1 MKIVVLGGTGLIG
14 SKVVHILQEQNHDV
28 LAASAGTVDVL
39 TGKGLSEAL
48 RGAQVVI
55 DLTNPRSFEDSA
67 VMNFFMT
74 SASNLFPVEVAAAVR
89 HHVALSIVGA
99 DRMVNIGYMRAKV
112 AQENAIKASGIPYTI
127 VRSAQFFEFVG
138 PLVDSST
145 SGKTVRMSNVLM
157 QPIAAEDIAAA
168 VAKVALQ
175 PPKNGYINV
184 AGPDRLTQD
193 ELAKELLQARNDP
206 RQVVTDPSLGY
217 FGGQVPENALVP
229 AHADLLGA
237 MHFSDW
243 LQHSQSEVLQE
254 PLKRRALDTFEC
266 ERKPNAQSS
275 RNFCVM
281 NGHGFYSVTGSRCV
295 IFGVVS

>member
-14 SKVVHILQEQNHDV
+14 NKVVRMLQEENHEV
-28 LAASAGTVDVL
+28 LGASARTVDLL
-39 TGKGLSEAL
+39 TGKGLTEAL
-48 RGAQVVI
+48 RGADVVV
-55 DLTNPRSFEDSA
+55 DLTNSPSFEDTA
-67 VMNFFMT
+67 VMNFFQT
-74 SASNLFPVEVAAAVR
+74 SAHNLFPAEDAAGVR

-112 AQENAIKASGIPYTI
+112 AQENAIKSSGIPFTI
-127 VRSAQFFEFVG
+127 VRATQFFEFIG
-138 PLVDSST
+138 PLADSAT
-145 SGKTVRMSNVLM
+145 SGETVRVSNVLM

-184 AGPDRLTQD
+184 AGPDRLPQD
-193 ELAKELLQARNDP
+193 ELAREFLKSRHDS

-217 FGGQVPENALVP
+217 YGGQVPENALVP

-243 LQHSQSEVLQE
+243 LVHSQPALQ
-254 PLKRRALDTFEC
+254 T
-266 ERKPNAQSS
+266 
-275 RNFCVM
+275 
-281 NGHGFYSVTGSRCV
+281 H
-295 IFGVVS
+295 

>member
-1 MKIVVLGGTGLIG
+1 MNIVVLGGTGLIG
-14 SKVVHILQEQNHDV
+14 SKVVRILQEQDHQV
-28 LAASAGTVDVL
+28 LAASAKTIDLL
-39 TGKGLSEAL
+39 TGRGLSEAL

-55 DLTNPRSFEDSA
+55 DLTNSPSFEDSA
-67 VMNFFMT
+67 VMNFFTT
-74 SASNLFPVEVAAAVR
+74 SAHNLFPAETAAGVR

-112 AQENAIKASGIPYTI
+112 AQENAIKSSGIPYTI
-127 VRSAQFFEFVG
+127 VRATQFFEFVG
-138 PLVDSST
+138 AIADSAT
-145 SGKTVRMSNVLM
+145 SGQTVRISNVLM

-193 ELAKELLQARNDP
+193 ELAREFLKATNDP

-217 FGGQVPENALVP
+217 FGGQIPENALAP
-229 AHADLLGA
+229 DHADLVGP

-243 LQHSQSEVLQE
+243 LAHSRPGALQ
-254 PLKRRALDTFEC
+254 
-266 ERKPNAQSS
+266 
-275 RNFCVM
+275 V
-281 NGHGFYSVTGSRCV
+281 H
-295 IFGVVS
+295 

>member
-1 MKIVVLGGTGLIG
+1 MKGDTMKIVVLGGTGLIG
-14 SKVVHILQEQNHDV
+14 SKVVHTLQDQGHDV

-39 TGKGLSEAL
+39 TGKGLTEAL

-55 DLTNPRSFEDSA
+55 DLTNSPSFEDTA
-67 VMNFFMT
+67 VMNFFQA
-74 SASNLFPVEVAAAVR
+74 SARNLFPAETAAGVK

-145 SGKTVRMSNVLM
+145 SGKTVRISNVLM

-168 VAKVALQ
+168 VTKVALQ

-193 ELAKELLQARNDP
+193 ELAREFLKAKDDP

-217 FGGQVPENALVP
+217 YGGQIPENALVP
-229 AHADLLGA
+229 DHADLLGSI
-237 MHFSDW
+237 HFTDW
-243 LQHSQSEVLQE
+243 LARSQ
-254 PLKRRALDTFEC
+254 PA
-266 ERKPNAQSS
+266 AQA
-275 RNFCVM
+275 
-281 NGHGFYSVTGSRCV
+281 H
-295 IFGVVS
+295 